1 MKKQRKQYAAGE
13 KVVILRRHFI
23 EKVPV
28 SALCDEYKIKP
39 SVFYHWQK
47 VFFENGANAFGGR
60 TDNGERK
67 YLEKIGRLE
76 EKLKKKDEVLGELME
91 EHVALKKSLGGI

>member
-1 MKKQRKQYAAGE
+1 MKRQRRQYAAGE
-13 KVVILRRHFI
+13 KVAILRRHFI

-47 VFFENGANAFGGR
+47 VFFENGESAFGPR
-60 TDNGERK
+60 QDNGDRK
-67 YLEKIGRLE
+67 YREKIDRLE
-76 EKLKKKDEVLGELME
+76 QKLKKKDEVLGELME
-91 EHVALKKSLGGI
+91 EHVALKKSLGEN

>member
-1 MKKQRKQYAAGE
+1 MKKQRKFYTATE
-13 KVVILRRHFI
+13 KVAILRRHFI

-28 SALCDEYKIKP
+28 SAICDEYRIKP

-47 VFFENGANAFGGR
+47 VFFENGANAFCGKADNGGR
-60 TDNGERK
+60 K
-67 YLEKIGRLE
+67 YQEKITRLE

-91 EHVALKKSLGGI
+91 EHVALKKSLGES

>member
-1 MKKQRKQYAAGE
+1 MRKQRKRYIAIE
-13 KVVILRRHFI
+13 KVSILRRHFI

-28 SALCDEYKIKP
+28 STLCDEYNIKP

-47 VFFENGANAFGGR
+47 VFFENGVNAFETR
-60 TDNGERK
+60 ADNGERK
-67 YLEKIGRLE
+67 YQEKIGKLE

-91 EHVALKKSLGGI
+91 EHVTLKKSLGEN